1 MRQNCTCTSGNRPQ
15 SLGGIVSLSSDE
27 TPTGPIVGVHQRP
40 PVPPGADP
48 RSHSSSTQPLG
59 PLTRRRNIIRDLAAV
74 VLLILAPLFPWN
86 LYFGFL
92 IPHSNVLLW
101 GVLGLVTLLSLVS
114 LAVSRALDPARS
126 GGLRLILNVPYL
138 LLVGAFIGYDVFE
151 SIRSGGTVNVPGGV
165 GPGGWLGVA
174 GALLAAQPLLTSP
187 TTDDAGYHRWL
198 RGARIVGYA
207 SMFLASLTAGFN
219 LCWRVRYALPN
230 SNNPE
235 AFGTR
240 NTSVIL
246 TAVVY
251 GVVALTA
258 VLVASRW
265 ILRNTPASRFATL
278 WLGFST
284 LIAGM
289 LVWILPVGR
298 EIDAFHGIAQNTS
311 TAGVGYEGYLAWAA
325 AAALFVPVTLF
336 SSPEIRADRE
346 VWRGAIRKALLLIIV
361 WCVGSVLM
369 RLTDLAVAVMLN
381 YPSFPYDSITLAAF
395 DAATAGLAL
404 WLRVSLTSGA
414 LRSRLITALSA
425 FVITLTL
432 SRVFLG
438 VVLAPR
444 FEPAPGATVNPVF
457 GNNLAQQISSTFD
470 VALCGLA
477 LCIFAAVIIGGRM
490 RKPRRRVRR
499 QRPPQS
505 PAAGQPN
512 QASNQARPQVPIPT
526 RPDGPPP
533 PSEAKTS
540 QFRIPQRDQH
550 DAPTSVLSLPTGSP
564 RIFRSS
570 ETTGPVRPPIFR
582 PPPNQRP

>member
-1 MRQNCTCTSGNRPQ
+1 
-15 SLGGIVSLSSDE
+15 
-27 TPTGPIVGVHQRP
+27 
-40 PVPPGADP
+40 
-48 RSHSSSTQPLG
+48 
-59 PLTRRRNIIRDLAAV
+59 
-74 VLLILAPLFPWN
+74 
-86 LYFGFL
+86 
-92 IPHSNVLLW
+92 
-101 GVLGLVTLLSLVS
+101 
-114 LAVSRALDPARS
+114 
-126 GGLRLILNVPYL
+126 
-138 LLVGAFIGYDVFE
+138 
-151 SIRSGGTVNVPGGV
+151 
-165 GPGGWLGVA
+165 
-174 GALLAAQPLLTSP
+174 
-187 TTDDAGYHRWL
+187 
-198 RGARIVGYA
+198 
-207 SMFLASLTAGFN
+207 
-219 LCWRVRYALPN
+219 
-230 SNNPE
+230 
-235 AFGTR
+235 
-240 NTSVIL
+240 VIL

-284 LIAGM
+284 LVAGM

-325 AAALFVPVTLF
+325 AAALFVPLTLF
-336 SSPEIRADRE
+336 SSPQVRGDRE
-346 VWRGAIRKALLLIIV
+346 VWRGAIRKALTLIII

-425 FVITLTL
+425 FVITLSL

-477 LCIFAAVIIGGRM
+477 LCIFGAVIIGGRM

-512 QASNQARPQVPIPT
+512 QASNQASNQAFNQASNQARPQVPIPT
-526 RPDGPPP
+526 RPVGGPPS
-533 PSEAKTS
+533 PSEASTT
-540 QFRIPQRDQH
+540 QFRAAHRDQH
-550 DAPTSVLSLPTGSP
+550 EAPTSVLSLPSGSP
-564 RIFRSS
+564 RIFRSN
-570 ETTGPVRPPIFR
+570 ETTGPVRPRHDR
-582 PPPNQRP
+582 PPNSPS

>member
-1 MRQNCTCTSGNRPQ
+1 
-15 SLGGIVSLSSDE
+15 VSLSSDD
-27 TPTGPIVGVHQRP
+27 TPTGPIVGARHAGP
-40 PVPPGADP
+40 GAPVPPSP
-48 RSHSSSTQPLG
+48 PPSRSHPLPG
-59 PLTRRRNIIRDLAAV
+59 QQASGNVGRGRNIIRVVLAAV
-74 VLLILAPLFPWN
+74 LLVLALLFPWN
-86 LYFGFL
+86 LYFGL
-92 IPHSNVLLW
+92 GIPKSSVLLW
-101 GVLGLVTLLSLVS
+101 AILGLVTLLSLVS
-114 LAVSRALDPARS
+114 LVAPNAR
-126 GGLRLILNVPYL
+126 LRLILNAPYF
-138 LLVGAFIGYDVFE
+138 LLVVAFIGYDVFE
-151 SIRSGGTVNVPGGV
+151 SIRSGGTVHVPGGV
-165 GPGGWLGVA
+165 GPGGWLGIA

-187 TTDDAGYHRWL
+187 ATDEDGYHGWL
-198 RGARIVGYA
+198 RGARIIGYA
-207 SMFLASLTAGFN
+207 SMFGASLTAGFN
-219 LCWRVRYALPN
+219 LCWRVRYALPD
-230 SNNPE
+230 SNNSE

-240 NTSVIL
+240 NTAVIL

-265 ILRNTPASRFATL
+265 ILRNTPATRFATL

-325 AAALFVPVTLF
+325 AAALFVPLTLF
-336 SSPEIRADRE
+336 SSPQVRGDRE
-346 VWRGAIRKALLLIIV
+346 VWRGAIRKALTLIII

-369 RLTDLAVAVMLN
+369 RLTDLAVALMLN

-404 WLRVSLTSGA
+404 WLRVSLTRGA

-425 FVITLTL
+425 FVITLTI
-432 SRVFLG
+432 SRVILG

-444 FEPAPGATVNPVF
+444 FEPAPGATVNPVY

-477 LCIFAAVIIGGRM
+477 LCIFAAVIIAGRI

-499 QRPPQS
+499 QRQPQG
-505 PAAGQPN
+505 PVGQPY
-512 QASNQARPQVPIPT
+512 QASNQGRPQAPIPT
-526 RPDGPPP
+526 RPGGGPPP
-533 PSEAKTS
+533 PSEASTT
-540 QFRIPQRDQH
+540 QFRAAHRGQH
-550 DAPTSVLSLPTGSP
+550 EAPTSVLSLPSGSP

-570 ETTGPVRPPIFR
+570 ETTGPVRPKHDR
-582 PPPNQRP
+582 PPNSPS